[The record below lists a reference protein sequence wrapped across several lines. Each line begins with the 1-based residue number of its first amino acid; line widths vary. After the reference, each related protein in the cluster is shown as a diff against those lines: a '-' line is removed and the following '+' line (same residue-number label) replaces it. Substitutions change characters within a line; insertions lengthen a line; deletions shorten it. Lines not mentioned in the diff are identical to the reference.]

1 MKTFL
6 CLPGLAG
13 GAEGAAGHSAR
24 QKGVRSLSARH
35 ALLIFKDLQLKYS
48 MDEMV
53 AIQMEPLLEV
63 KPPLPETCL
72 TRLATAISAPI
83 MVLFVS
89 LMFMTCYMTFIA
101 LEGGF
106 SSQFLHF
113 GPGTD
118 ASNTTSFVGIIL
130 DTWPKVYLMY
140 FVSFLSAV
148 MNTYYTYSMSNNL
161 HSYIWNK
168 AITRVPFSRRWTYV
182 VIMSEPFLYL
192 VLSITSFYTNL
203 TMQLQFLI
211 PQFIGCTLMEIPFTF
226 QRLREKE
233 FDFA

>member
-1 MKTFL
+1 
-6 CLPGLAG
+6 
-13 GAEGAAGHSAR
+13 
-24 QKGVRSLSARH
+24 
-35 ALLIFKDLQLKYS
+35 
-48 MDEMV
+48 MV
-53 AIQMEPLLEV
+53 AIQVEPLLGIKEEEV

-72 TRLATAISAPI
+72 TRLATAISSPI
-83 MVLFVS
+83 TVLFVS

-140 FVSFLSAV
+140 FVSFLSSV

-233 FDFA
+233 FEFA